1 MLYKLGYG
9 LIIVFEWFSR
19 IFIFKDINYILSCK
33 IPGDMRSTP
42 YTVNGK
48 QEEYSAKRTSK
59 IKYLSERTHQ
69 LIARLSQRLDLGLG
83 FNLYNPK
90 YRY

>member
-1 MLYKLGYG
+1 M
-9 LIIVFEWFSR
+9 
-19 IFIFKDINYILSCK
+19 FKDINYILCCK
-33 IPGDMRSTP
+33 IAGDMRSTP

-90 YRY
+90 YRYWSSFFLTIIKLLNCRQAYK